1 MRQSLANAVFK
12 PTPSRSESRSD
23 AIDRA
28 AKEIIAS
35 ETAAMLAKT
44 AKLRAARLAREAEE
58 AANPPAVAE
67 TPVKK
72 RKKSAQG
79 A

>member
-1 MRQSLANAVFK
+1 MKQSLANNVFK
-12 PTPSRSESRSD
+12 PTPSRSESKSD

-58 AANPPAVAE
+58 AANPP
-67 TPVKK
+67 PVVEAPAKK
-72 RKKSAQG
+72 RKKSA
-79 A
+79 ARA